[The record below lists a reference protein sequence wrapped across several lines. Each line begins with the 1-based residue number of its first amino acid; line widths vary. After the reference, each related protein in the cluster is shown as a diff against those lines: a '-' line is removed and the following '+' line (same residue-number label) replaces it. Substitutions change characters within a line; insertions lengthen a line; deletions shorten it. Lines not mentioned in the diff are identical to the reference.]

1 MKYYAKIK
9 RRLRYVRI
17 YRVLKKV
24 EGQENIFTRLLMK
37 AFSRKKK
44 ERI

>member
-17 YRVLKKV
+17 YRVLKKT
-24 EGQENIFTRLLMK
+24 EGRENIFTRLLLK
-37 AFSRKKK
+37 VFSRKKK
-44 ERI
+44 DII